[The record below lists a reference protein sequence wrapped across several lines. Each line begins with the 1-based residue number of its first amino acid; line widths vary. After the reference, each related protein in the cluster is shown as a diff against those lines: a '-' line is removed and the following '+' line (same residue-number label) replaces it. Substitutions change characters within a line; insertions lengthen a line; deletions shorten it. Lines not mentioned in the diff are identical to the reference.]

1 MFVST
6 IQSPLASEVLK
17 FGPNNA
23 GKSNELNAFQF
34 VLLHMVPF
42 GKKKKIRRLFFI
54 TPSGNCQVSKY
65 VTYFCAKFQVVR
77 IIVLLELFIVR
88 GKYHATFNRV

>member
-1 MFVST
+1 MNNFCSLMDVDWSYVFCSQELFVTASCFIGTDLCVLHCFMFVST

-42 GKKKKIRRLFFI
+42 GKKKNQEAFL
-54 TPSGNCQVSKY
+54 
-65 VTYFCAKFQVVR
+65 
-77 IIVLLELFIVR
+77 
-88 GKYHATFNRV
+88 YHPFR